1 LGKTLNQM
9 TNKKILNFIP
19 NFSFGGVE
27 ITNLNLS
34 KELSDLNY
42 EVDFVTNNITNLQ
55 YEINQTVKIKSF
67 NESKMRFC
75 LIHLIKYIRRTKPDV
90 IISSQFHANLIMILA
105 CIFSGYKNKIIIC
118 ERVPVLENLKYIS
131 VFKRQLIKLMIK
143 ILYKFADHI
152 IYNSYGTKNDLE
164 TLVKIENGTVIYNPV
179 LNNDILIKS
188 NSLVDDFEFNA
199 NTVYLIVVSRL
210 SYEKNILEL
219 LDIISLIPSN
229 YNFKLLIIGDGPLLN
244 SAKAHSEYLGIN
256 DKVLFLGFKNN
267 PYKYLKYSDI
277 YLSTS
282 KFEGMGN
289 SIVEALHFGLD
300 VISYKSPGGVNEI
313 LGDGK
318 FGKIIQYG
326 KKELFADYLINNFK
340 KKNPNNSKELVS
352 HLQKFDSN
360 KVVDKFIKVIQ
371 KINNE

>member
-1 LGKTLNQM
+1 M

-42 EVDFVTNNITNLQ
+42 EVDFVTNNITKLK
-55 YEINQTVKIKSF
+55 YKFNQSVKIKSF
-67 NESKMRFC
+67 NESNMRCC
-75 LIHLIKYIRRTKPDV
+75 LIHLIKHIKLTKPDL
-90 IISSQFHANLIMILA
+90 IISSQFHANLVMILA
-105 CIFSGYKNKIIIC
+105 CIFSGYKNKLILC
-118 ERVPVLENLKYIS
+118 ERVPVVENLKYIS
-131 VFKRQLIKLMIK
+131 VFKRQLIKSMIK

-152 IYNSYGTKNDLE
+152 IYNSHGTKDDLE
-164 TLVKIENGTVIYNPV
+164 TLIKIENGTVIYNPV
-179 LNNDILIKS
+179 LNNDVSIKS
-188 NSLVDDFEFNA
+188 NSLVNDFEFNE
-199 NTVYLIVVSRL
+199 NTVYLIAVTRL
-210 SYEKNILEL
+210 SYEKNISEL
-219 LDIISLIPSN
+219 LDIISLIPSK
-229 YNFKLLIIGDGPLLN
+229 YNFKLLIIGDGPLLD
-244 SAKAHSEYLGIN
+244 SIKSHSEYLGIN
-256 DKVLFLGFKNN
+256 DKVIFLGFKNN
-267 PYKYLKYSDI
+267 PYKYLKYCDM

-289 SIVEALHFGLD
+289 SIVEALYFGLD
-300 VISYKSPGGVNEI
+300 VVSYKSPGGINEL

-326 KKELFADYLINNFK
+326 KKQLFADYLINNLK
-340 KKNPNNSKELVS
+340 KKNPNNSKELLC
-352 HLQKFDSN
+352 HLEKFDSN

>member
-1 LGKTLNQM
+1 M
-9 TNKKILNFIP
+9 INKKILNFIP

-27 ITNLNLS
+27 TTNLNLS
-34 KELSDLNY
+34 RELSDLNY
-42 EVDFVTNNITNLQ
+42 EVDFVTNNITNID
-55 YEINQTVKIKSF
+55 YKFNQSVKIKSF

-75 LIHLIKYIRRTKPDV
+75 LIHLIKYIRLTKPDI

-131 VFKRQLIKLMIK
+131 AFKRQLIKLMIK

-164 TLVKIENGTVIYNPV
+164 TLVKIENRTVIYNPV

-300 VISYKSPGGVNEI
+300 VISYKSPGGVSEI
-313 LGDGK
+313 LGDGR